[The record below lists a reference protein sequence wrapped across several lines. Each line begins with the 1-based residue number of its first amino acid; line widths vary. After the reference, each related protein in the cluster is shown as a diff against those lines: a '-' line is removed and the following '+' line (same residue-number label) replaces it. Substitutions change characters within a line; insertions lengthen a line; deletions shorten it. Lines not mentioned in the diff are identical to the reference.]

1 MRDFLKALRTVSKPT
16 LWVASLALLGLA
28 AAGTY
33 VAVAASKP
41 NKPAITAG
49 PANPTNQTSAAFTYT
64 SKTSV
69 TFLCSLDGG
78 AAAACGSGT
87 SGSLSYPGPLAPG
100 SHTFRVVAQSG
111 VSFSDP
117 TAWTWTI
124 DTAPP
129 PAPSI
134 VDHPQDPTPATSAH
148 FAHTDAEVG
157 VTYRCSL
164 DGGAFSAC
172 GTSKDYANL
181 ALGGH
186 THRVKAVDKAGNTSG
201 ETAFA
206 WTILPP
212 PPPKPRITSAPP
224 GLTKQT
230 AASFTYTNT
239 SSVTFMCSYDGA
251 AFAACGS
258 GTSGSST
265 NAGPLADGPHSF
277 QVKAKQGSSA
287 MSAADSRTWTV
298 DTAAPPQPTFTQTPS
313 NPTTDNKATL
323 GFTDAETGVTLQC
336 KLDAAAYASC
346 KSPVR
351 YSNLAQGSHT
361 FCAQALDKAGNS
373 STAACYTWQIGAGAA
388 PFTMAGSPLS
398 GSVLYP
404 GGAAVAIN
412 LVFTN
417 PNGSPIT
424 IQSATVTVSGTSAPG
439 CAAGNFAVTQQL
451 TATPTV
457 PANSTKSLQEL
468 GVAQS
473 QWPQLQMIGSG
484 NQNSCQNATVNL
496 AYSGTATG

>member
-1 MRDFLKALRTVSKPT
+1 MQDFLKALRIASKPT
-16 LWVASLALLGLA
+16 LAVASLALLGMA

-41 NKPAITAG
+41 NKPAITVG

-69 TFLCSLDGG
+69 AFLCSLDGG
-78 AAAACGSGT
+78 PAAACGSGT
-87 SGSLSYPGPLAPG
+87 GGSKTYPGPLGPG
-100 SHTFRVVAQSG
+100 THTFSVVAQSG
-111 VSFSDP
+111 TSSSDP
-117 TAWTWTI
+117 AAWTWTI

-129 PAPSI
+129 PAPAI
-134 VDHPQDPTPATSAH
+134 TGHPDDPTPETSAH
-148 FAHTDAEVG
+148 FAHTDAESG
-157 VTYRCSL
+157 VAYQCSL
-164 DGGAFSAC
+164 DGGPFSAC
-172 GTSKDYANL
+172 GTAKDYKNL

-186 THRVKAVDKAGNTSG
+186 THRVKVVDRAGNSSG
-201 ETAFA
+201 VTDFG

-212 PPPKPRITSAPP
+212 PPPKPKINSAPP

-230 AASFTYTNT
+230 AATFTYTDT

-251 AFAACGS
+251 AFSACGT
-258 GTSGSST
+258 GTSAS
-265 NAGPLADGPHSF
+265 NANPGPLADGTHTF
-277 QVKAKQGSSA
+277 QVKAKQGASA

-298 DTAAPPQPTFTQTPS
+298 DTAAPPAPTFTQKPT
-313 NPTTDNKATL
+313 NPTTDKKATL
-323 GFTDAETGVTLQC
+323 AFTDAESGVTFQC
-336 KLDAAAYASC
+336 KLDAGASASC
-346 KSPVR
+346 SSSVK
-351 YSNLAQGSHT
+351 YNNLTQGSHT
-361 FCAQALDKAGNS
+361 FCVQALDKAGNG
-373 STAACYTWQIGAGAA
+373 STAACYTWQIGPGAA

-398 GSVLYP
+398 GSLLYP
-404 GGAAVAIN
+404 GGPAVAIN

-424 IQSATVTVSGTSAPG
+424 IQSASVTVSGTSAPS

-473 QWPQLQMIGSG
+473 EWPQLQMIGSG
-484 NQNSCQNATVNL
+484 NQNACQNATVNL